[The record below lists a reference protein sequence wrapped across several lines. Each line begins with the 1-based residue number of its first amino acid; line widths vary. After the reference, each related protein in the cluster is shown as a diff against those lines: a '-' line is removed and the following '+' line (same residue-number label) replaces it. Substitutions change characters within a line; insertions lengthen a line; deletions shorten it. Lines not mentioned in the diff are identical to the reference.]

1 MDVGAS
7 GHSPLPHNKM
17 GNMNQS
23 EIRLKCR
30 KCGKEFSFSYEVAR
44 RNLRGYLITY
54 PKHCTTCISEL
65 NSKER
70 VERPTYPGRDGSPIR
85 QECNDNWRKDGYGLS
100 EYFVY
105 ILSMIGTQGVEFYV
119 GHTEDIRDR
128 LRTHLSGQ
136 VSSTRSKHPKLVWF
150 CEVSTRAEAT
160 RLEAELKGVNDQNS
174 DIIQEMVLSF
184 KNVACQLDYTA
195 LQARD

>member
-1 MDVGAS
+1 M
-7 GHSPLPHNKM
+7 
-17 GNMNQS
+17 
-23 EIRLKCR
+23 RLKCR
-30 KCGKEFSFSYEVAR
+30 HCGNEFDFPYEVAR
-44 RNLRGYLITY
+44 RNLLGYQIIY
-54 PKHCTTCISEL
+54 PKHCTTCFSEL
-65 NSKER
+65 NSEEQ
-70 VERPTYPGRDGSPIR
+70 VERPTYPGRDGRRIP
-85 QECNDNWRKDGYGLS
+85 QEYDLDWPKALYGIS
-100 EYFVY
+100 QYFVY

-150 CEVSTRAEAT
+150 REVATRAEAT